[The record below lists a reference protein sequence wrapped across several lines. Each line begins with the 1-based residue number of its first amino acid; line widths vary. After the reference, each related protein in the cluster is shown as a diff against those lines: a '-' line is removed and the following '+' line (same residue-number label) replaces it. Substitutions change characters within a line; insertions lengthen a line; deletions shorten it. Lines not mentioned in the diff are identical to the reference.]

1 MFYEQ
6 ISCTHVSTFIFFVHY
21 ICHLIYVNHDFGQ
34 FDDEADVR
42 VDSLTCLFDGIL
54 FVMKCKSVSRQV
66 QRVAFI

>member
-1 MFYEQ
+1 MYTRF
-6 ISCTHVSTFIFFVHY
+6 HVYIFFVHY
-21 ICHLIYVNHDFGQ
+21 NCHLIYVHHDFGQ

-42 VDSLTCLFDGIL
+42 VDVLKCLFDGI